1 MMRVF
6 GLLLVVVFGS
16 AVLVGC
22 GQKHDAPPPLTPD
35 QERELEEQLE
45 QASQSEGE
53 AEIFDD

>member
-6 GLLLVVVFGS
+6 GLLLFVVFGT

-22 GQKHDAPPPLTPD
+22 GGNDAPPPLTPD

-45 QASQSEGE
+45 QATQSEGE